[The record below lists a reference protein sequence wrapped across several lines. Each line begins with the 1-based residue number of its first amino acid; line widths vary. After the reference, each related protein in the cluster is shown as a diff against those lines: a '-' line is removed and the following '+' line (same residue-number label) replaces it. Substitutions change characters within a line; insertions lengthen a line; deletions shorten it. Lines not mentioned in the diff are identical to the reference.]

1 MEYNNISADSV
12 LSPSLAGTGFTTPLP
27 LVAELCRHAWGIEGD
42 FTRLQSASDEV
53 LRVDS
58 ANGSRFL
65 LRLTSPRELPLVT
78 DFQTRAVLHLN
89 EVRQDLPVPRLI
101 RTLDGRP
108 MLRPDWP
115 GAPCPAARLFTW
127 LEGTS
132 LHLTPRTADQAG
144 ALGMTLAH
152 LGQALAGFDHPG
164 AEHELDWDLCRT
176 GRLAAL
182 LGEIRAAEDRILAER
197 AMQRFQEQVAPRLTG
212 LRRQVI
218 HNDLNPHNVLV
229 NPQAPQQITGI
240 IDFGDL
246 VKTILVA
253 DVAIAG
259 AYLVCP
265 GDNPLRL
272 AEKLV
277 TAYHTVQPLTAQ
289 EIELLVPLMEAR
301 HLMTIAIT
309 EWRAARNPDNR
320 LSITKNTGQAW
331 QALRALDLI
340 SHEESTARLRA
351 ACNMGS

>member
-1 MEYNNISADSV
+1 MSGQEQTSV
-12 LSPSLAGTGFTTPLP
+12 LGATLAGKGSTTPTHLI
-27 LVAELCRHAWGIEGD
+27 ADLCRQAWGIEGA

-53 LRVDS
+53 LRIDSVD
-58 ANGSRFL
+58 GGRYL
-65 LRLTSPRELPLVT
+65 LRLTSPQEGPLVT

-89 EVRQDLPVPRLI
+89 DARPALPVARLI
-101 RTLDGRP
+101 RTLDGRH

-115 GAPCPAARLFTW
+115 GAMPPAARLFTW

-132 LHLTPRTADQAG
+132 LHLAPRSLVQAG
-144 ALGMTLAH
+144 ALGVTLAQ
-152 LGQALAGFDHPG
+152 LGLALAGFDHPA

-176 GRLAAL
+176 GRLAPL
-182 LGEIRAAEDRILAER
+182 LSEISNPEGQSLADR
-197 AMQRFQEQVAPRLTG
+197 AMHRFQDLVAHRLAG

-229 NPQAPQQITGI
+229 SAQSPQEITGI

-246 VKTILVA
+246 VKTVLVA

-265 GDNPLRL
+265 GENPLQL

-277 TAYHTVQPLTAQ
+277 AAYHAVQPLTRD
-289 EIELLVPLMEAR
+289 EIELIVPLMEAR

-320 LSITKNTGQAW
+320 ASITKNTGQAW
-331 QALRALDLI
+331 VALRTLDRI
-340 SHEESTARLRA
+340 SHDEATARILA
-351 ACNMGS
+351 ACNMGN

>member
-1 MEYNNISADSV
+1 MEYSNVSADSV
-12 LSPSLAGTGFTTPLP
+12 LSPSLAGKGSTTPADLI
-27 LVAELCRHAWGIEGD
+27 ADLCRRAWGIEGA

-53 LRVDS
+53 LRIDS
-58 ANGSRFL
+58 VTGDRYL

-78 DFQTRAVLHLN
+78 DFQTCAVLHLN
-89 EVRQDLPVPRLI
+89 DARVDLPVPRLI

-108 MLRPDWP
+108 MLRPDWSGDTP
-115 GAPCPAARLFTW
+115 PAVRLFTW

-132 LHLTPRTADQAG
+132 LHLTPRSLAQAG
-144 ALGMTLAH
+144 ALGVTLAH
-152 LGQALAGFDHPG
+152 LGLALAGFDHPG

-176 GRLAAL
+176 GRLAPL
-182 LGEIRAAEDRILAER
+182 LSEISDHEGRSLAER
-197 AMQRFQEQVAPRLTG
+197 AMHRFQDRVAPRLAA

-229 NPQAPQQITGI
+229 DAQSPQQITGI

-246 VKTILVA
+246 VKTVLVA

-265 GDNPLRL
+265 GENPLQL

-277 TAYHTVQPLTAQ
+277 TAYHAVQPLTAD
-289 EIELLVPLMEAR
+289 EIELVVPLMEAR

-320 LSITKNTGQAW
+320 VSITKNTGQAW
-331 QALRALDLI
+331 RALRTLDLT
-340 SHEESTARLRA
+340 SHEKSTERLLA
-351 ACNMGS
+351 ACKRGN